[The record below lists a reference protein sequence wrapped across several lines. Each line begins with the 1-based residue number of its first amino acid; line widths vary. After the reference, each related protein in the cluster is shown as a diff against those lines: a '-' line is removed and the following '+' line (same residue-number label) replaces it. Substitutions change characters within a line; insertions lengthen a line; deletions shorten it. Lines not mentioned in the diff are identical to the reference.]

1 LRAGQLARAA
11 AVKPVSALQR
21 FWPRSLFGRLALI
34 FLVGLVAAHAL
45 SFWLVFMERG
55 HAARSMMA
63 SYLARDAASSV
74 AILERVPAAERA
86 SWLPR
91 LERRNYHF
99 VLGGDYPAQTAGS
112 PQARQ
117 LAGAVAQGLGP
128 GYSVVASEPG
138 EAGVTMR
145 LHLRLQDGT
154 PLAIELNEPAMQV
167 SPWVVAVL
175 AAQLALLLLLT
186 WLAVRLATRPLQ
198 RLADAADALGPQAQS
213 QLLSEDGP
221 REVAQ
226 AARAL
231 NTLQQRISAFLA
243 ERMQILAAVSHD
255 LQTPITRMRLRAEL
269 LDDSALRDKL
279 QADLNAMQALVQE
292 GIAYARS
299 AHSASEAPV
308 RVDLHALLDS
318 LVCDYTDA
326 GRPVRLEPMPALT
339 LSTRPQALRRIVG
352 NLVDN
357 ALKFAGAAELA
368 VQRSSSGEVSI
379 CVRDRGPGIAADQF
393 EAVLQPFYRLEN
405 SRNRETG
412 GSGLGLAIA
421 HQLAS
426 ALGGRLVLANRS
438 GGGLE
443 VCLHLPLQAAQAAV
457 GSQKGR

>member
-1 LRAGQLARAA
+1 MKPPAALR
-11 AVKPVSALQR
+11 R
-21 FWPRSLFGRLALI
+21 FWPASLFGRLALI

-55 HAARSMMA
+55 AAARSMMA
-63 SYLARDAASSV
+63 GYLARDVASSI

-91 LERRNYHF
+91 LERRNYRF
-99 VLGGDYPAQTAGS
+99 VLGGPEPAPAS
-112 PQARQ
+112 ASLQARQ
-117 LAGAVAQGLGP
+117 LAAALAQGLGP
-128 GYSVVASEPG
+128 AYSVAASEPG
-138 EAGVTMR
+138 QAGVT
-145 LHLRLQDGT
+145 LRLQLRLNDGT
-154 PLAIELNEPAMQV
+154 PLAIELSEPAMQV
-167 SPWVVAVL
+167 SPWVLGVL

-186 WLAVRLATRPLQ
+186 WFAVRLATRPLQ
-198 RLADAADALGPQAQS
+198 RLADAADALGPQAPA

-231 NTLQQRISAFLA
+231 NTLQQRVSDFLA

-255 LQTPITRMRLRAEL
+255 LQTPITRMRLRADL

-308 RVDLHALLDS
+308 RVDIHALLDS
-318 LVCDYTDA
+318 LVCDYSDA
-326 GRPVRLEPMPALT
+326 GRPVRLLEMPALT

-357 ALKFAGAAELA
+357 ALKFAGAAEVA
-368 VQRSSSGEVSI
+368 VEQSGSGGSVII
-379 CVRDRGPGIAADQF
+379 CVRDRGPGIDAGQL

-405 SRNRETG
+405 SRSRETG
-412 GSGLGLAIA
+412 GAGLGLAIA
-421 HQLAS
+421 HQLAA
-426 ALGGRLVLANRS
+426 ALGGQLALANRS

-443 VCLHLPLQAAQAAV
+443 VCLHLPEQAATGVAADF
-457 GSQKGR
+457 GNKKSP